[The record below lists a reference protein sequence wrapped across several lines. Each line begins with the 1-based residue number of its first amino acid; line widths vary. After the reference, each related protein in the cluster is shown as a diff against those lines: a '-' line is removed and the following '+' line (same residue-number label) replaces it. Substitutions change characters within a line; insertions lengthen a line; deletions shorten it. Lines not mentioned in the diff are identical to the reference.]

1 MAADSA
7 QAQMNP
13 PTAGFQAFLAA
24 FRTGRDAPDLV
35 EMITLFHCFT
45 PDLVLGI
52 DVWSLT
58 KTSSCVAQNVGRPQL
73 DAETADALEHN
84 MRVRRHQHHAWDAD
98 PADNQ
103 ES

>member
-45 PDLVLGI
+45 PDLCFR
-52 DVWSLT
+52 D
-58 KTSSCVAQNVGRPQL
+58 
-73 DAETADALEHN
+73 
-84 MRVRRHQHHAWDAD
+84 
-98 PADNQ
+98 
-103 ES
+103 

>member
-24 FRTGRDAPDLV
+24 FRTGRDAPDFV

-52 DVWSLT
+52 DVWKSDQDKQLCRA
-58 KTSSCVAQNVGRPQL
+58 KCRQNTIRC
-73 DAETADALEHN
+73 
-84 MRVRRHQHHAWDAD
+84 
-98 PADNQ
+98 
-103 ES
+103 